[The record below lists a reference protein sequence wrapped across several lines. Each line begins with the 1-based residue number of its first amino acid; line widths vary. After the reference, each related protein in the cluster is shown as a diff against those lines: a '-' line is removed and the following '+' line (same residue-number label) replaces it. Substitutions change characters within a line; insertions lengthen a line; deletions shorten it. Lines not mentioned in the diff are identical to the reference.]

1 MSTETPAQV
10 HGLSVTE
17 KVSRL
22 TAFIADDLDAR
33 DALGMREA
41 GECYL
46 LISRS
51 PESPVAQAL
60 LAHAERLTGMGVN
73 VRVIFSETATATA
86 NGQPVS
92 TFFNSAAECRVIRD
106 SRLLA
111 VHEQLVLTSTR
122 SWVGNS
128 MRRDPNK
135 RDALERYAADCA
147 ETAAFARLSFE
158 NLWRMTTPVVA
169 MPSLASLSQMPQ
181 LAANVTPDMRRQ

>member
-10 HGLSVTE
+10 HGLSVSE

-41 GECYL
+41 GQCYL
-46 LISRS
+46 LIARS
-51 PESPVAQAL
+51 PESPIAQAL
-60 LAHAERLTGMGVN
+60 LAHSERLSGMGVN
-73 VRVIFSETATATA
+73 VRVIFSEMEPA
-86 NGQPVS
+86 NGQPV
-92 TFFNSAAECRVIRD
+92 TTIFNTTAECRVIRD
-106 SRLLA
+106 SRLLT

-122 SWVGNS
+122 SWVGDS

-147 ETAAFARLSFE
+147 ETSAFARRSFE
-158 NLWRMTTPVVA
+158 NLWRMTAPVVA

-181 LAANVTPDMRRQ
+181 LAGDAAPDMRRQ